1 MSEVVKV
8 VVRDVADAT
17 SSSASS
23 ASSSAAS
30 AASASTGS
38 AVSTASA
45 AGPSA
50 ERVGE
55 LVRSCAAVFL
65 PGAVP
70 REGRVAFWA
79 PEGKLPAGLAGAGAG
94 MGDGSAADAGGAV
107 AGGGVAGGGDAGALP
122 GATESEIAVVR
133 PHGKGVRTRTVPALI
148 LPVAEA
154 AALLLRAG
162 PAHPAVACWAAAVR
176 HALHLAA
183 RGRLLPGLTGG
194 DLDAWRAGPLDAADV
209 TQLRGIA
216 AALPAEAHA
225 VPLPGSRPLLLHE
238 PFALVR
244 AFVDAVVD
252 TLPRTPAAAH
262 AVGAPFAAREPQRLP
277 GAREWAA
284 EVAAGMDAGVRVSL
298 RLDLQ
303 AHEVFERASDEV
315 PDAAPRDRD
324 VPDAAARDHGML
336 DAAFRDRDVPD
347 AAPRDRD
354 VPDAA
359 PRDRDVPDAA
369 PRHHGL
375 PDATTRHHD
384 LPDAA
389 APGDRDGGQAGAREA
404 DGRPRESMAS
414 PAAAV
419 VQVHSL
425 ADPTLVADAAQLW
438 TGADHFGPRAR
449 VDTLLAVRR
458 AARVW
463 QPLARLLERPVPDVL
478 PLSEGELYELLGV
491 AATRLG
497 AAGVAVHWPRELTRG
512 LTATAV
518 VRPAPGTAADNFDFF
533 KTEQLLEFRWQLALG
548 PADGSGDGEGG
559 PLTEAEMDILAEAH
573 RPVVRLR
580 DQWVLVDPEL
590 VRKARKRDLGLLDPV
605 DALSVA
611 LTGAAEVDGERV
623 EAVPIGALAG
633 LRERL
638 TDDLRPVAPPPAL
651 AATLRD
657 YQLRGLAWLDRMTSL
672 GLGGCLADDMG
683 LGKTVTLI
691 ALHLHR
697 ARPEPTLVVCP
708 ASLLGNWQREI
719 ERFAPGV
726 PVRRFHGT
734 GRSLDGDLSGGFVLT
749 TYGTMRTSASEL
761 AALPWG
767 LVVADEAQH
776 VKNPHAATAKA
787 LRTIPSAARV
797 ALTGTPVENNLSE
810 LWALLDWTTP
820 GLLGPLKAFRARHAR
835 LVEGGE
841 DDEAMARLARLVRP
855 FLLRRKKSDPGIAP
869 ELPPKTETD
878 HPVTLTREQASLYEA
893 VVRETL
899 ARIEASEGIARR
911 GLVMKLLMALKQ
923 ICNHPA
929 QYLKDGEIVG
939 RGGVGGRGGR
949 SRSGKL
955 ELLDELLDTI
965 LAEDGAVLIFT
976 QYVEMARILE
986 THLASRGIGTQLLHG
1001 GTPVQR
1007 RQEMVDR
1014 FQSGEAPVF
1023 LLSLKAAGTGLNLT
1037 RAGHVIHYDR
1047 WWNPAVEE
1055 QATDRAYRIGQTQPV
1070 QVHRLITEGT
1080 VEDRIAELLAAKQA
1094 LADAVLGGGEAA
1106 LTELSDAELA
1116 DLVSLRRAS

>member
-1 MSEVVKV
+1 MTAET
-8 VVRDVADAT
+8 VRVATAMT
-17 SSSASS
+17 PEQAS
-23 ASSSAAS
+23 
-30 AASASTGS
+30 
-38 AVSTASA
+38 
-45 AGPSA
+45 
-50 ERVGE
+50 
-55 LVRSCAAVFL
+55 LVRTCAAVFL
-65 PGAVP
+65 PAEAP
-70 REGRVAFWA
+70 REGRVAFWR
-79 PEGKLPAGLAGAGAG
+79 PDGGELPGGGEGDGGFGAGASGAGVPGAGRGGFGAGGSGAGSDGPGAGASSGRRGGLGAGAGA
-94 MGDGSAADAGGAV
+94 AGVGRGV
-107 AGGGVAGGGDAGALP
+107 AGGGV
-122 GATESEIAVVR
+122 SEARRGELVVAR
-133 PHGKGVRTRTVPALI
+133 RHGKGAHSRTVPALF
-148 LPVAEA
+148 LPVGEA
-154 AALLLRAG
+154 VPLLLRA
-162 PAHPAVACWAAAVR
+162 AHPQPAVACWAAAAR

-183 RGRLLPGLTGG
+183 RGRLLPGLTAG
-194 DLDAWRAGPLDAADV
+194 DLDAWRAGPLDEADV
-209 TQLRGIA
+209 THLRAIA
-216 AALPAEAHA
+216 AALPAEGHA
-225 VPLPGSRPLLLHE
+225 VPLPGAGPLLLPE

-252 TLPRTPAAAH
+252 ALPRTPAAAY
-262 AVGAPFAAREPQRLP
+262 AVGAPFAAREPQRLS

-298 RLDLQ
+298 RLDLR
-303 AHEVFERASDEV
+303 AHEVFDRGDDEPS
-315 PDAAPRDRD
+315 PDAGA
-324 VPDAAARDHGML
+324 
-336 DAAFRDRDVPD
+336 
-347 AAPRDRD
+347 
-354 VPDAA
+354 
-359 PRDRDVPDAA
+359 
-369 PRHHGL
+369 L
-375 PDATTRHHD
+375 PDAEAQGAGRGRSGAQGS
-384 LPDAA
+384 PGGEGGDARQGVPRA
-389 APGDRDGGQAGAREA
+389 AV
-404 DGRPRESMAS
+404 AS

-425 ADPTLVADAAQLW
+425 ADPSLVTDVPGLWADAA
-438 TGADHFGPRAR
+438 GHFGPRAR
-449 VDTLLAVRR
+449 VDTLLALRR

-463 QPLARLLERPVPDVL
+463 PPLARLLKRPRPDVL
-478 PLSEGELYELLGV
+478 PLSEEELYDLLG
-491 AATRLG
+491 AAAGRLG

-533 KTEQLLEFRWQLALG
+533 KTEQLLQFRWQLAFG
-548 PADGSGDGEGG
+548 DQPAE
-559 PLTEAEMDILAEAH
+559 PLTEAELDLLAEAH

-611 LTGAAEVDGERV
+611 LTGTAEVDGEQV
-623 EAVPIGALAG
+623 PAVPIGALAR
-633 LRERL
+633 LRERV
-638 TDDLRPVAPPPAL
+638 TDDLDALDQPPGL
-651 AATLRD
+651 HATLRD

-683 LGKTVTLI
+683 LGKTITLI

-697 ARPEPTLVVCP
+697 AHPAPTLVVCP

-726 PVRRFHGT
+726 PVRRFHGP
-734 GRSLDGDLSGGFVLT
+734 GRSLAGLTGGFVLT
-749 TYGTMRTSASEL
+749 TYATMRTSAPEL
-761 AALPWG
+761 AARPWG

-787 LRTIPSAARV
+787 LRTIPSPARV

-841 DDEAMARLARLVRP
+841 RAENDEALARLSRLVRP

-878 HPVTLTREQASLYEA
+878 HPVTLTREQTSLYEA

-899 ARIEASEGIARR
+899 ARIEASDGMARR

-929 QYLKDGEIVG
+929 QYLKDGALTTRSG
-939 RGGVGGRGGR
+939 RP
-949 SRSGKL
+949 RSGKL

-965 LAEDGAVLIFT
+965 LTESESAGAVLVFT
-976 QYVEMARILE
+976 QYVEMARLLE
-986 THLASRGIGTQLLHG
+986 THLTSRGIANQLLHG
-1001 GTPVQR
+1001 GTPVAR
-1007 RQEMVDR
+1007 REEMVDR
-1014 FQSGEAPVF
+1014 FQSGEVPVF

-1055 QATDRAYRIGQTQPV
+1055 QATDRAYRIGQTRPV

-1080 VEDRIAELLAAKQA
+1080 VEDRIAELLAAKKA
-1094 LADAVLGGGEAA
+1094 LADAVLGEGGESA
-1106 LTELSDAELA
+1106 LTELSDAELS
-1116 DLVSLRRAS
+1116 DLVALRRTT